1 MELVYLLT
9 QRDLKVRYQ
18 DTFLGLLWSLIKP
31 LALAGVYYFVFR
43 FLVNLEI
50 EDYHLVLIAALFPW
64 IWFQTS
70 VLLATPSFAGNGP
83 LLKKVPFPRYV
94 LPLATVLNS
103 GLHFFLSLPIFIAL
117 LVFSGSHPD
126 WTWLIG
132 IPILALVQFAL
143 LMGVILLIASI
154 DVFFRDV
161 EHFVEVV
168 LNLAFYATPI
178 LYPLDR
184 VPDEWKPL
192 LLINPLT
199 SLMEAWRG
207 VLIHNTL
214 PGVDLWPALVF
225 TLIAAVVGAETFRRL
240 EPGFADAL

>member
-1 MELVYLLT
+1 M
-9 QRDLKVRYQ
+9 RYQ
-18 DTFLGLLWSLIKP
+18 DTALGLLWSLIKP
-31 LALAGVYYFVFR
+31 LALAGVYYVVFR
-43 FLVNLEI
+43 YVVNLEI

-64 IWFQTS
+64 IWFQSS

-83 LLKKVPFPRYV
+83 LLKKVPFPRFV
-94 LPLATVLNS
+94 LPFATVLNS
-103 GLHFFLSLPIFIAL
+103 GFHFMLSLPIFIAL

-126 WTWLIG
+126 ATWLVG
-132 IPILALVQFAL
+132 IPILVVVQFTL
-143 LMGVILLIASI
+143 LMGIILFIASI
-154 DVFFRDV
+154 DVFFRDL

-184 VPDEWKPL
+184 VPDDWKPF

-199 SLMEAWRG
+199 SLMEAWRD

-214 PGVDLWPALVF
+214 PGIDLWPVLVF
-225 TLIAAVVGAETFRRL
+225 TLVAVAIGTMTFQRL

>member
-64 IWFQTS
+64 IWFQSS

-83 LLKKVPFPRYV
+83 LLKKVPFPRFV
-94 LPLATVLNS
+94 LPFATVLNS
-103 GLHFFLSLPIFIAL
+103 GLHFILSLPILIAL
-117 LVFSGSHPD
+117 LVFSGSHPNA
-126 WTWLIG
+126 TWLIG
-132 IPILALVQFAL
+132 IPILLVVQFTL
-143 LMGVILLIASI
+143 LMGIILLIASI

>member
-1 MELVYLLT
+1 M
-9 QRDLKVRYQ
+9 RYQ

-64 IWFQTS
+64 IWFQS
-70 VLLATPSFAGNGP
+70 SLLIGTPAFASNGP
-83 LLKKVPFPRYV
+83 LIKKVPFPRFV
-94 LPLATVLNS
+94 LPFATVLNS
-103 GLHFFLSLPIFIAL
+103 GFHFILSLPIFIIL
-117 LVFSGSHPD
+117 LVISGSHPD
-126 WTWLIG
+126 ATWLIG
-132 IPILALVQFAL
+132 IPILLVVQFTL
-143 LMGVILLIASI
+143 IMGIILLIASI
-154 DVFFRDV
+154 NVFFRDV

-184 VPDEWKPL
+184 VPEKWKPL

-199 SLMEAWRG
+199 SLMEAWRD

-214 PGVDLWPALVF
+214 PGLDLWPVLVF

>member
-1 MELVYLLT
+1 
-9 QRDLKVRYQ
+9 
-18 DTFLGLLWSLIKP
+18 
-31 LALAGVYYFVFR
+31 VYYFVFR

-70 VLLATPSFAGNGP
+70 LLLGTSAFASNGP
-83 LLKKVPFPRYV
+83 LIKKVPFPRYV

-103 GLHFFLSLPIFIAL
+103 GFHFILSLPIFIIL
-117 LVFSGSHPD
+117 LVISGGHPD
-126 WTWLIG
+126 ATWIIG
-132 IPILALVQFAL
+132 IPILVAVQFIL
-143 LMGVILLIASI
+143 IMGILLLLASI
-154 DVFFRDV
+154 DVFFRDL

-178 LYPLDR
+178 LYPLER
-184 VPDEWKPL
+184 VPEEWKPF

-199 SLMEAWRG
+199 SLVEAWRD

-214 PGVDLWPALVF
+214 PGLDLWPVLVF
-225 TLIAAVVGAETFRRL
+225 TLVAAVVGTMTFRRL